1 MRLQVQPIGNKRY
14 FGGNNQENSQETDI
28 FFIFV

>member
-14 FGGNNQENSQETDI
+14 FGGNNQVNSQKAGI
-28 FFIFV
+28 FCRFL